1 MDETD
6 RTQIHNSKLI
16 SLDSPLVPP
25 PCSDPRRVTG
35 TDHGPPAYLENLFGL
50 LVLYGPT
57 SRVRSVGLA
66 ETRAAPRSRARRST
80 ARHGLG
86 RSADTESD
94 RTEICAVVHDVLESG

>member
-6 RTQIHNSKLI
+6 RAQKNNSKRI

-35 TDHGPPAYLENLFGL
+35 TDHGPPADLENLYGL

-66 ETRAAPRSRARRST
+66 DPRRT
-80 ARHGLG
+80 AHG
-86 RSADTESD
+86 
-94 RTEICAVVHDVLESG
+94 